1 MCVQYRLQNQ
11 EAPYLPSLTR
21 VKVKK
26 LRETLK
32 KARQED
38 KEEPKIKIK
47 REIKR
52 KKSMKTWKRAIQGT
66 QVKMN
71 GGTRR
76 KGKKWNK
83 NYTADKSD
91 HMKG

>member
-1 MCVQYRLQNQ
+1 M
-11 EAPYLPSLTR
+11 PSLTR

-52 KKSMKTWKRAIQGT
+52 EIKRKKSMKTWKRAIQGT
-66 QVKMN
+66 QVKTN